1 MGGTLEVCDGIAA
14 RRIAYP
20 ELKAMRAPWTRAIG
34 LIGRKRI
41 DSRRA
46 YLFKHCPSVHT
57 CFMSVPIDV
66 IMCDKH
72 MTVLRV
78 ETMPPWHLRSSKTPG
93 TRAIIEAAAGS
104 AEELGITPGCSLY
117 AIQR

>member
-1 MGGTLEVCDGIAA
+1 MSALEVCDGIAA

-20 ELKAMRAPWTRAIG
+20 EVKAMRAPWTRAIG

-57 CFMSVPIDV
+57 CFMCVPIDV
-66 IMCDKH
+66 ILCDKH
-72 MTVLRV
+72 MTVLHV
-78 ETMPPWHLRSSKTPG
+78 ETMHPWRTSSKRLKG
-93 TRAIIEAAAGS
+93 VYAIIEATAGS

>member
-1 MGGTLEVCDGIAA
+1 MSALEVCDGIAA

-20 ELKAMRAPWTRAIG
+20 EVKAMRAPWTRAVG

-66 IMCDKH
+66 ILCDKH
-72 MTVLRV
+72 MTVLYID
-78 ETMPPWHLRSSKTPG
+78 TMRPWRTSSKRLRGVCT
-93 TRAIIEAAAGS
+93 IIEAAAGS
-104 AEELGITPGCSLY
+104 AEELGIIPGCSLY
-117 AIQR
+117 ATPC